1 MLQRRVSIS
10 CSGKLQGGLLQDGLN
25 IAYDN
30 YPFETSKSLQSLM
43 TGALVA
49 TYGFDTEFGYCSLYS
64 VGLVP
69 ADTSL

>member
-1 MLQRRVSIS
+1 M
-10 CSGKLQGGLLQDGLN
+10 QDRLN

-43 TGALVA
+43 TAAVVA
-49 TYGFDTEFGYCSLYS
+49 ASGFETELGYFSSHC